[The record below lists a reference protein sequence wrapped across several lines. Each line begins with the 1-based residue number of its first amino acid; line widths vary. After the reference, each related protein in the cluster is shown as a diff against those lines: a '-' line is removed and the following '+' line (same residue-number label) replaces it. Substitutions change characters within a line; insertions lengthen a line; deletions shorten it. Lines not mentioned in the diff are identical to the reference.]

1 MNFYVDA
8 WKKFADFNGRS
19 RRKEFWI
26 FWLIN
31 MAISYGLQFIAA
43 HLGIV
48 GTIILGVFGLAIIVP
63 MIAVGIRRMH
73 DIGKSG
79 LWVLINL
86 IPLVG
91 SIWFI
96 FLGAKDSLPE
106 SNQWGACP
114 K

>member
-8 WKKFADFNGRS
+8 WKKFADFKGRS
-19 RRKEFWI
+19 RRKEFWL

-31 MAISYGLQFIAA
+31 SMISGLLQQVTGS
-43 HLGIV
+43 LGIA
-48 GTIILGVFGLAIIVP
+48 GTIILVVFGLAIILP

-73 DIGKSG
+73 DINKSG
-79 LWVLINL
+79 WWVLINL
-86 IPLVG
+86 VPLIG

-96 FLGAKDSLPE
+96 VLAIKDSEPQ
-106 SNQWGACP
+106 SNQWGPCP

>member
-8 WKKFADFNGRS
+8 WKKFVDFNGRS

-31 MAISYGLQFIAA
+31 VVINAILQQIPA
-43 HLGIV
+43 I
-48 GTIILGVFGLAIIVP
+48 GTILGGVFSLAIILP
-63 MIAVGIRRMH
+63 MIAVGIRRLH

-79 LWVLINL
+79 WWLLINF
-86 IPLVG
+86 IPLAG
-91 SIWFI
+91 TIWFI
-96 FLGAKDSLPE
+96 VLAAKDSE
-106 SNQWGACP
+106 AASNKWGDCP